1 MRALRTAECVRRKPV
16 ELPFL
21 AEPREVAGLRR
32 IMRLHLE
39 TWGLHEVVETA
50 KLCLSELVS
59 NVIKHVG
66 SGTPTRLMLSMRG
79 TRLRIEVQDP
89 DARALPTL
97 LAPDWEAEGGRG
109 VALLDSIA
117 DSWGVV
123 LRENCKITWCEL
135 ATSAESPHGH
145 VTNPGVVRADALL
158 GLYGTVT
165 RQPPPAANRLCVA
178 VAEEAAVDVI
188 ADLLLWLRAHGRDV
202 DDALDRALIHCDAE
216 LNAKGTFI

>member
-1 MRALRTAECVRRKPV
+1 MEAAECVQRKPF

-32 IMRLHLE
+32 VMRLHLE
-39 TWGLHEVVETA
+39 TWGLHEVVDTA
-50 KLCLSELVS
+50 KLCVSELVS
-59 NVIKHVG
+59 NVIRHVG

-97 LAPDWEAEGGRG
+97 LEPDWDAEGGRG

-117 DSWGVV
+117 DSWGVL
-123 LRENCKITWCEL
+123 LRENCKVTWCEL
-135 ATSAESPHGH
+135 TTSAGSPHGH
-145 VTNPGVVRADALL
+145 VMNAGVVRADALL

-165 RQPPPAANRLCVA
+165 RQQPAVA
-178 VAEEAAVDVI
+178 GRMRVAAAEEAAVDVI

-202 DDALDRALIHCDAE
+202 DDALDRALMHCDAE
-216 LNAKGTFI
+216 LGVENAFI